1 MIKYC
6 LQFEKTADHLFN
18 AACRGQLDDLNGK
31 RSCDIRMTSS
41 LHTGV
46 SESVIVG
53 NPIPVGT
60 GLFTLLLQ

>member
-1 MIKYC
+1 M
-6 LQFEKTADHLFN
+6 FN

-31 RSCDIRMTSS
+31 TTFRSCDAKMMS